1 MFIDIYDPAVVF
13 LFERKKMSE
22 VIKNTQ
28 SEKELEQMADFYA
41 KHYSQVYFVRCL
53 KTNLVVAVEC
63 SPAKAIQGFT
73 AIKAPRRDGERD
85 IYDYQG
91 LFLTTRE
98 RLDKT
103 PDGFPMIGYEALTG
117 NDTRLSKFERGVI
130 KPIELENAKPEVLVN
145 SFNLSPFERAQMESE
160 VAINQASANEQAD
173 YELKYNNTGMVI
185 ERFETFQIERVR

>member
-1 MFIDIYDPAVVF
+1 MTNKDKP
-13 LFERKKMSE
+13 KS
-22 VIKNTQ
+22 TQ
-28 SEKELEQMADFYA
+28 NAEELEKMADFYA

-53 KTNLVVAVEC
+53 ITGLVVAVEC
-63 SPAKAIQGFT
+63 YPAKIIQGFA
-73 AIKAPRRDGERD
+73 AIRAPRRGGDRD

-103 PDGFPMIGYEALTG
+103 PDGFPMIGYEALTN

-130 KPIELENAKPEVLVN
+130 EPVNPENAKPEELVN

-160 VAINQASANEQAD
+160 VAINQAKTNEQAD
-173 YELKYNNTGMVI
+173 YELKYSENGMII
-185 ERFETFQIERVR
+185 ERFETFEIERVR